1 MLRYGMQ
8 FVDKGAE
15 FYEAKATN
23 LRFQII
29 EAVAAQSAGVANGT
43 MRAFAPSV
51 RHVAAVR

>member
-1 MLRYGMQ
+1 MQ